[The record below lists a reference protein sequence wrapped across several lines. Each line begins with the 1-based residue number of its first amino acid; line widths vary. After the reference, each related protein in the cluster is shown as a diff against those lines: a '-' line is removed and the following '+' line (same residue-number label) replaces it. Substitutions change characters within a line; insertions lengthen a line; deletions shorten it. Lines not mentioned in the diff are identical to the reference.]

1 MLPKFGA
8 ELQFECERR
17 NSTERECSDLSDPV
31 PVPVQYHCRTS
42 GSPFRINRD
51 VTNAFERR
59 GVLPLHDHGVALR
72 IARTDSIPAWP
83 DDTLSLFIESSP
95 PSRRSCAP
103 CLLTLF
109 SKLIFR
115 HFRSS
120 SSFLFCFT
128 LTGMTQSTQMN
139 LCALYVRDSNVG

>member
-8 ELQFECERR
+8 ELRFECECR
-17 NSTERECSDLSDPV
+17 NSTERECSDLSGPV
-31 PVPVQYHCRTS
+31 LVPVQYHCRTS

-59 GVLPLHDHGVALR
+59 GVLSFHDHGVALP

-120 SSFLFCFT
+120 SSFYFDGDDTEYTDESSRLICT
-128 LTGMTQSTQMN
+128 
-139 LCALYVRDSNVG
+139 R